1 MPEIKQVIM
10 YDAPEAASLQTVTGW
25 VTADGRFFGQD
36 ENLARFCGATHRRC
50 ENNPDH
56 QVHEIRGYCAQCYSE
71 KRAKVFAAMPTK
83 DWAGEPLVN
92 FDGDHYFFDIDS
104 LRDYL
109 IDSDVDLADL
119 RLCICEPNM
128 AQELDPNDIFC
139 DDLSEDGEIHDDQLL
154 AAFDLLNEVI
164 RKAEPLSWSQGKF
177 AVVLPQ
183 AFIDEIEA
191 ARGTP

>member
-1 MPEIKQVIM
+1 MLKDKGIIM

-25 VTADGRFFGQD
+25 MTADGRFFGQD
-36 ENLARFCGATHRRC
+36 EHLARFCGATHRRC

-92 FDGDHYFFDIDS
+92 FDGARYFFDADS

-109 IDSDVDLADL
+109 IDNALDLADL

-164 RKAEPLSWSQGKF
+164 RKAEPLSWS
-177 AVVLPQ
+177 
-183 AFIDEIEA
+183 
-191 ARGTP
+191 